1 MANKK
6 ISQLTAKGTALA
18 ATDLVE
24 ISEDAGGGTYTTK
37 SVTGANVKSGLQ
49 PTLVSATNIK
59 TINSTTL
66 LGSGDLA
73 VQATLVSGTDII
85 TINSATLLT
94 SGNLNLQT
102 PLVSA
107 TNIKTIN
114 SNTIL
119 GSGDLVIAGGQ
130 KVPAVSNTIG
140 TTITGLTNAISDSF
154 LLPANTFS
162 SNCQIEL
169 QWYPSRIVG
178 TSGTT
183 QGLVYINSTNSLTGA
198 TLVATGINLSNSGV
212 SNVTCRRTIHVRSNI
227 GTLMSTTNQASSDF
241 STTQPTENLPF
252 DNSVGIYFLFVMNN
266 TTNVL
271 LQSRNVGYRLVG
283 YNL

>member
-24 ISEDAGGGTYTTK
+24 ISESDGAGGYVTK
-37 SVTGANVKSGLQ
+37 SVTGANVQSGLQ
-49 PTLVSATNIK
+49 AT
-59 TINSTTL
+59 
-66 LGSGDLA
+66 
-73 VQATLVSGTDII
+73 
-85 TINSATLLT
+85 
-94 SGNLNLQT
+94 
-102 PLVSA
+102 LVSA

-162 SNCQIEL
+162 SNCQFDL
-169 QWYPSRIVG
+169 QWYPSRIAG
-178 TSGTT
+178 TGTAT

-198 TLVATGINLSNSGV
+198 TLFATGANLTSTGV
-212 SNVTCRRTIHVRSNI
+212 TNITCRRTVALRSNV
-227 GTLMSTTNQASSDF
+227 GTLISTTSQAASDF
-241 STTQPTENLPF
+241 SSNLPTENLPF
-252 DNSVGIYFLFVMNN
+252 DNTSGIYFLFVMNN
-266 TTNVL
+266 VGGAT
-271 LQSRNVGYRLVG
+271 LQSRNVGYKLVG